1 MTPYKQ
7 RGTYGKENL
16 LSLILDS
23 KSRNKNNDVTNHMPR
38 CYMLNVTNPLID
50 FDKVYYE

>member
-7 RGTYGKENL
+7 RETYGKENL

-23 KSRNKNNDVTNHMPR
+23 KSRNKNNDVTNHIHR
-38 CYMLNVTNPLID
+38 CCMLNVTNPLID
-50 FDKVYYE
+50 LDKVYHG